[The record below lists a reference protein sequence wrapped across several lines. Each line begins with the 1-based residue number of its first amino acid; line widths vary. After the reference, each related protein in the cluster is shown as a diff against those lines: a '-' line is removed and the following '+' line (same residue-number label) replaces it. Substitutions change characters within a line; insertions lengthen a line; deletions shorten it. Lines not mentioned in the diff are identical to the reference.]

1 MSPRF
6 ESYSEFWPFYLRQHA
21 KPATRACH
29 YVGTML
35 ELSTLTYALVAE
47 RWLMLLVAPVMGYGL
62 AWLGHFAIEHNRPAT
77 FSHPFWS
84 WISDHRML
92 GLFVSGRL
100 AAELRAVGV
109 S

>member
-6 ESYSEFWPFYLRQHA
+6 ESYREFWPFYLRQHA

-35 ELSTLTYALVAE
+35 ELSTLTYALVTE

-77 FSHPFWS
+77 FSHPF
-84 WISDHRML
+84 
-92 GLFVSGRL
+92 
-100 AAELRAVGV
+100 
-109 S
+109 

>member
-1 MSPRF
+1 MSSSLQAYR
-6 ESYSEFWPFYLRQHA
+6 EFWPFYLRQHA

-29 YVGTML
+29 YIGTIL
-35 ELSTLTYALVAE
+35 ELSILAYAAISG
-47 RWLMLLVAPVMGYGL
+47 RWLMLLVAPIIGYGL
-62 AWLGHFAIEHNRPAT
+62 AWLGHSAIEGNRPAT

-84 WISDHRML
+84 CISDHRML
-92 GLFVSGRL
+92 GLFVCGRL